1 MTETTSLISRAPDT
15 QPPGSVGLRL
25 PYSRIR
31 IATLG
36 ADNNA
41 SDCAL
46 GQSGVVLVK
55 GPQVFAGYKAAIDN
69 AQAWVDGEWFN
80 TGDLGYMDDE
90 GFLHLTG
97 RAKDLIIRGGH
108 NIDPEII
115 EEPLNRHPSV
125 LSAIAVGMPDPY
137 AGELPMAFVVLQP
150 GASTTTAE
158 LLTYCETEVSE
169 RAAIPKRIEII
180 SAMPI
185 TAVGKIFK
193 PVLREQI
200 SAAVLSEHLYKE
212 GISAEVT
219 CRADNKTGLTAS
231 IKLRDLSHK
240 AATEELLSSYNV
252 VVNISG

>member
-1 MTETTSLISRAPDT
+1 
-15 QPPGSVGLRL
+15 LRL

-185 TAVGKIFK
+185 TAVG
-193 PVLREQI
+193 
-200 SAAVLSEHLYKE
+200 AAVLSEHLYKE